1 MTKAEVA
8 KLIYVVKATYPSPF
22 QKYTTQDLEN
32 MISAWIMVMSDYTY
46 EQASAGLKV
55 YLSSD
60 TKGFPPSPGQIV
72 DNILKIISP
81 TIYELNGMEAWS
93 VVRKAMQNSAYNAE
107 EEFDKLPKACQRA
120 IGSASN
126 LREMGQLKVEVVET
140 VEQSN
145 FIKAYNTYKERER
158 EDSKI
163 PSEIKALIDKAISE
177 KRAFETRHMCELEE
191 R

>member
-1 MTKAEVA
+1 
-8 KLIYVVKATYPSPF
+8 
-22 QKYTTQDLEN
+22 
-32 MISAWIMVMSDYTY
+32 
-46 EQASAGLKV
+46 
-55 YLSSD
+55 
-60 TKGFPPSPGQIV
+60 
-72 DNILKIISP
+72 
-81 TIYELNGMEAWS
+81 
-93 VVRKAMQNSAYNAE
+93 
-107 EEFDKLPKACQRA
+107 
-120 IGSASN
+120 
-126 LREMGQLKVEVVET
+126 MGQLKVEVVET